1 MRRLILI
8 LLLLSLPASA
18 GKKKGMG
25 TVYRK
30 LGQKMEIA
38 NASAGLPR
46 AQRKCENY
54 AWAAIVET
62 MFRAQNV
69 AIPQQ
74 DWAVRSSNGDR
85 CYPALDD
92 YPQRAESIVGD
103 YTLDGGRKV
112 RIRADYAVPQPSA
125 IVYSLS
131 IGRPLMLV
139 WHGRPYL
146 LYGMVYDE
154 LIHSSGKANDFV
166 VRELH
171 LLDASLA
178 ADDPKRIVIVK
189 NDGEDD
195 TMIAG
200 IGGVMS
206 VSVVPRNFYDISIK

>member
-1 MRRLILI
+1 MRHLILI
-8 LLLLSLPASA
+8 LLLLSLPASG

-30 LGQKMEIA
+30 LAQKMEIA
-38 NASAGLPR
+38 NASAGLAR

-54 AWAAIVET
+54 TWAAIVES

-69 AIPQQ
+69 AISQQ
-74 DWAVRSSNGDR
+74 DWSVRSSNGDR

-92 YPQRAESIVGD
+92 YAKRADSISGD
-103 YTLDGGRKV
+103 YTLEGARKV
-112 RIRADYAVPQPSA
+112 RIHADYADAHPDA

-131 IGRPLMLV
+131 VGRPLMLV
-139 WHGRPYL
+139 WQGRPYL
-146 LYGMVYDE
+146 LYGVVYDE
-154 LIHSSGKANDFV
+154 LIHSSGKANAFV

-178 ADDPKRIVIVK
+178 IDDPKRVVIVK

-206 VSVVPRNFYDISIK
+206 VSVEPRNFYDISIK